1 MTGNLNENQ
10 PSRRL
15 SARALGRIANEDRGY
30 FRYATPAVHGKW
42 LRSELEAR
50 SDALR
55 AGVAYLRNGD
65 ISLFEFTVIERLPT
79 GA

>member
-1 MTGNLNENQ
+1 MAGSLNYDQQ
-10 PSRRL
+10 PRC
-15 SARALGRIANEDRGY
+15 GR

-42 LRSELEAR
+42 MRSELEAR

-55 AGVAYLRNGD
+55 AGVAYLKNGD
-65 ISLFEFTVIERLPT
+65 ITLFEFTVIERLPA